1 MIIGKFLFGQSRY
14 LCTTI
19 HISLLSG
26 MNITSFSRY
35 FVSLFCLLAFLPVGA
50 QIEVER
56 LPDLNI
62 SRAGHS
68 LFYVNGE
75 YVVAGGHTDG
85 FVPTPTAEYYKDG
98 KWHTMQMTYIHDF
111 GISVV
116 LRSGKVL
123 LAGGCE
129 QPTGIGQTYTAEIYD
144 PATHTFRG
152 FGNMQ
157 QKRVWASALELDS
170 GQVVISGNW
179 YNTDGIELFHEHQ
192 AGSGDFL
199 GKSSFTY
206 VKDVTAPR
214 SMPYIFRIAKDDALI
229 IGSNDIRGESHHF
242 TFADRL
248 KGDTVHIPLFEKW
261 QPIHIHSHHDEG
273 NFIGDMEKGDYTYL
287 LPVRDSTGQVAIARV
302 SGTHVSLLPTASAIP
317 MEHEGE
323 QIEYVFIVA
332 DRQNGCAYLIGINNS
347 HHTAPGKVILYILR
361 IDYAHASEDSGA
373 PLQLYCTDSMGEVV
387 PYSIPVLTPE
397 GNLLIAGGTINNS
410 NYSPSAAVWLVRM
423 GATPEVASSGYGWW
437 VWLLLALL
445 LVGLVMTCLL
455 VYKRHKTKTV
465 EKDLDSDFAV
475 DQTTTPSESA
485 ALMQRIVLLMEEQKY
500 YLKNDLKLSDVAT
513 ALSTNRNV
521 ISNCIN
527 SQGGCSFSQFVNS
540 YRINHAKELMRRQ
553 PDIKIVEVWM
563 ASGFTTESNFF
574 RAFKAFTGMTPKEWT
589 SQYDLNKVL

>member
-1 MIIGKFLFGQSRY
+1 MIIGKFLFSQSRY

-19 HISLLSG
+19 HMSLRSG

-35 FVSLFCLLAFLPVGA
+35 FVALFCLLAFLPVGA

-62 SRAGHS
+62 PRAGHS

-129 QPTGIGQTYTAEIYD
+129 QPTGIGQTYMAEIYD

-157 QKRVWASALELDS
+157 QKRAWASALELDS

-179 YNTDGIELFHEHQ
+179 YNTDGIELFDEHQ

-214 SMPYIFRIAKDDALI
+214 STPYIFRIAKDDALI
-229 IGSNDIRGESHHF
+229 IGSNDNKGESHHY

-248 KGDTVHIPLFEKW
+248 KGDTAHIPLFEKW
-261 QPIHIHSHHDEG
+261 QPIYIHSHRDEG

-302 SGTHVSLLPTASAIP
+302 SGTHVSLLPTTSAIP

-332 DRQNGCAYLIGINNS
+332 DRQNGCAYLIGINS
-347 HHTAPGKVILYILR
+347 SYHTAPGKVILYILR

-387 PYSIPVLTPE
+387 PYCIPVLTPE

-423 GATPEVASSGYGWW
+423 GASPVVVSSGFGWW

-445 LVGLVMTCLL
+445 LVGLVMACLL
-455 VYKRHKTKTV
+455 IYKRHKTKTV
-465 EKDLDSDFAV
+465 ENDRDPDFAV
-475 DQTTTPSESA
+475 NQTTSPSESA

-500 YLKNDLKLSDVAT
+500 YLKSDLKLSDVAT

-527 SQGGCSFSQFVNS
+527 SQGGCSFSQFVNT

-553 PDIKIVEVWM
+553 PDIKIVEVWT
-563 ASGFTTESNFF
+563 ASGFTTESYFF
-574 RAFKAFTGMTPKEWT
+574 RAFKAVTGLTPNEWK
-589 SQYDLNKVL
+589 QKID